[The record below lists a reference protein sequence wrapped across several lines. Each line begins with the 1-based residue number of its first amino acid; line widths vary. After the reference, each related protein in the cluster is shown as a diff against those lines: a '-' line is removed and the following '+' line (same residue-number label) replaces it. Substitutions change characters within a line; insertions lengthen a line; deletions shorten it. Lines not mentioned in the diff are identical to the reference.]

1 VRTVTERSLPRG
13 TAAGGKEKEMKHNFK
28 LVSLPSP
35 AWLALLFGLAIV
47 LLITGLSYRGWTA
60 FGRHEDQLE
69 VTQRTVAGTSALLL
83 ALTNAETGQRGFL
96 LTGEERYLAPYLQ
109 ARVDLPRLLKSLAM
123 VGLVHPDQGQR
134 IKSLVPL
141 VNDKLAELALTIE
154 LRRSKGLDAS
164 LAVVR
169 TDRGRVLM
177 EQVRG
182 ICSEI
187 QTVTVRRLTSYS
199 QQARSRGNQGGLT
212 SIFGGACLF
221 CLLLGATVAIQR
233 GTARRQSLIGEL
245 QQSERRLEEAAADA
259 EAANRAKS
267 RFLSTMSHE
276 IRTPMNAILGYAQL
290 MLRDP
295 GLGTEAKAN
304 LEIIGRSGEH
314 LLALINDVLDMSKI
328 EAGRIELNPV
338 TFNLPKLLADLAAMF
353 RLRAAAK
360 ALQFEMS
367 VDGESVPYVA
377 ADEGKIRQ
385 ALINLLGNAIKFTE
399 RGQIK
404 LRVTLDQRNA
414 DRLWL
419 SARVEDTGAGI
430 TGEGLKKLFEPFSQA
445 EQGLNTQEGT
455 GLGLAISRQYARL
468 MGGDLTVSSSPGTG
482 SIFRFDIPI
491 ERGDAAVAIRRSAPR
506 RVMGIRAGTQAPK
519 ILVVD
524 DQLENRDWLMKL
536 LTAIGFSVRSAANG
550 AAAIRDWEEWNP
562 GLILMDVHMPIMD
575 GIEATRRIKGDP
587 RGKETVIVT
596 LTASALD
603 DDRRVAL
610 QGGADDFLAKPCRED
625 QLLEKISALL
635 NIAYDYEETNAA
647 EGQTVAGAAALS
659 ADKLEQLPRDL
670 IEEIR
675 DATLAGNKK
684 LLDKVIA
691 KVRGTG
697 DAASARALQ
706 ELADK
711 YEYDALTRLL
721 EEVCCL

>member
-1 VRTVTERSLPRG
+1 VRTVTERSLPRR
-13 TAAGGKEKEMKHNFK
+13 TAAGGEEKETKHKFK
-28 LVSLPSP
+28 VVSLPSP
-35 AWLALLFGLAIV
+35 EWLALLFGLAIV
-47 LLITGLSYRGWTA
+47 LLITFLSYRGWTA
-60 FGRHEDQLE
+60 FGRHADQLE
-69 VTQRTVAGTSALLL
+69 VTQRTLAGTSALLS
-83 ALTNAETGQRGFL
+83 ALTDAETGQRGFL
-96 LTGEERYLAPYLQ
+96 LTGEERYLAPYRQ
-109 ARVDLPRLLKSLAM
+109 ARADIPRLLNSLAIL
-123 VGLVHPDQGQR
+123 GRAHPDQGQR
-134 IKSLVPL
+134 IKGLVQL
-141 VNDKLAELALTIE
+141 VNDKLTELALTIE
-154 LRRSKGLDAS
+154 LRRSKGLDAA

-169 TDRGRVLM
+169 TDRGRALM

-199 QQARSRGNQGGLT
+199 EQARSRGNQGGLT

-221 CLLLGATVAIQR
+221 CLLLGATIAIQR

-245 QQSERRLEEAAADA
+245 RQSERRLAEAAADA

-338 TFNLPKLLADLAAMF
+338 TFNLPRLLDDLAAMF

-360 ALQFEMS
+360 ALRFEMS

-404 LRVTLDQRNA
+404 LRVTLDQRSG

-419 SARVEDTGAGI
+419 SACVEDTGAGI
-430 TGEGLKKLFEPFSQA
+430 THDDQEKLFEPFSQA
-445 EQGLNTQEGT
+445 DQGLNTQEGT

-468 MGGDLTVSSSPGTG
+468 MGGDLTVSSSPGQG
-482 SIFRFDIPI
+482 SIFRFDIPV
-491 ERGDAAVAIRRSAPR
+491 ERGDAAVAVRRSASR
-506 RVMGIRAGTQAPK
+506 RVMGLRAGTKAPK

-550 AAAIRDWEEWNP
+550 EAALRDWEEWNP
-562 GLILMDVHMPIMD
+562 GLILMDVHMPIMN
-575 GIEATRRIKGDP
+575 GIEATRRIKADP

-635 NIAYDYEETNAA
+635 NIAYDYEETSAA
-647 EGQTVAGAAALS
+647 EGQPAAGEAALS
-659 ADKLEQLPRDL
+659 ADKLDQLPREL

-684 LLDKVIA
+684 LLDKLIA